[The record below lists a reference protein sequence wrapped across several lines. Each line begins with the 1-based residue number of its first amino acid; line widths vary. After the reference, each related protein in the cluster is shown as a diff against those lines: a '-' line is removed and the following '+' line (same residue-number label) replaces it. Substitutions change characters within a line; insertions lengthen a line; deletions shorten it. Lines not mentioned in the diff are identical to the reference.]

1 MPGYL
6 SNRNITQNP
15 AQTAELEAAV
25 VEINDSI
32 DDLSLNLGV

>member
-6 SNRNITQNP
+6 SNRNITQHP

>member
-15 AQTAELEAAV
+15 AAELAAAV

>member
-1 MPGYL
+1 MQGYL

-15 AQTAELEAAV
+15 KAELEAAV